1 MCTTLS
7 SSLNFAAHFAFD
19 FADLLGDL
27 LVHRGLAKKQ
37 NKKKDGKLKTIYR
50 WIFSRHILIFYIF
63 ICGRCAFLYW
73 LANAHAHMLAFN

>member
-1 MCTTLS
+1 VGWPKNKT
-7 SSLNFAAHFAFD
+7 
-19 FADLLGDL
+19 
-27 LVHRGLAKKQ
+27 
-37 NKKKDGKLKTIYR
+37 KKKDGKLKTIYR